1 MTFPDALVLEAE
13 TGEGGIAICRWQRV
27 DCVLVEVSL
36 PDMSGFQVLVNLVP
50 RVRHPE
56 IPVIFLTRVALSPM
70 RKERRPRILG
80 QAPNFRR
87 CFEQG
92 CVRRYREGAP
102 SRMQLWGV
110 SLISPLLRRFPS
122 SLMGWQMSGF

>member
-70 RKERRPRILG
+70 RDLAIKNGAQGYLVKPQISGDVLNRAVCDAIAKVPRRECSFG
-80 QAPNFRR
+80 E
-87 CFEQG
+87 CH
-92 CVRRYREGAP
+92 
-102 SRMQLWGV
+102 
-110 SLISPLLRRFPS
+110 
-122 SLMGWQMSGF
+122 